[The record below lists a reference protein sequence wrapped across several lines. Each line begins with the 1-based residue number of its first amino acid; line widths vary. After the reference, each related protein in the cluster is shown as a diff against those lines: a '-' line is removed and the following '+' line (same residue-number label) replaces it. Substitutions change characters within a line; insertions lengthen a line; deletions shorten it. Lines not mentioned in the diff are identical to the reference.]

1 VLFGRVVTSGVVETK
16 QDKIPRCIGCSSFLL
31 TSKLVASTARAG
43 EAELQLER
51 LGSSVVAYS
60 CRYVDGREEDLDRS
74 SSQNLVTVTL
84 ASLNRR
90 GALDGSIGKRDANF
104 FFVSE

>member
-31 TSKLVASTARAG
+31 TSKLAASTARTG
-43 EAELQLER
+43 EAEREPE
-51 LGSSVVAYS
+51 A
-60 CRYVDGREEDLDRS
+60 EEDLDRS

-104 FFVSE
+104 FLVSE